1 MRARLVEP
9 GTVLANRYLIEDM
22 LPEEGPADSW
32 RAHDELL
39 ARSVVL
45 QLLPSSSPYAERL
58 LAAAKRASR
67 VADTRILQVL
77 DAVTDGD
84 LTYVVREWSTGQ
96 SLDLLLSDG
105 PLPSRRAAWLS
116 RELAGAITQAHALGV
131 THRRL
136 APDKV
141 VITSS
146 GGVKIIGTET
156 FAALHHDVDDADAEL
171 ADAELEDTVG
181 LGRLL
186 YACLTARWPGADC
199 PSLPAAPVEQGRL
212 LLPRQV
218 RAGVPRAL
226 DEICDRILSQPPR
239 YGPPITTAADV
250 KEHLTQLLGT
260 DLPSTTGGMTAATR
274 THQATPPPL
283 DPPPALLPREGG
295 GPPPPSPPPI
305 PVARSSERRAQLR
318 RTLIC
323 VAVAALVLGV
333 AMLAYLVGQQGT
345 SREQRSPALSASPSG
360 PTSQGTAPATP
371 AQPIQISTARSF
383 DPYPGSGDE
392 HPELVALAYDGDPST
407 AWETL
412 TYRGDPALGGLK
424 DGVGLLLDLGRVQ
437 EVRSV
442 RAELQGEG
450 TTVELRAGPA
460 QAAIAPS
467 ESAQDYRLVGTV
479 DDAGTTALF
488 RLQQPVSTR
497 YLLVWLTS
505 LPPEGADTYR
515 GRVAEVK
522 VYG

>member
-9 GTVLANRYLIEDM
+9 GTVLADRYLIEDM

-32 RAHDELL
+32 RAHDQLL

-84 LTYVVREWSTGQ
+84 LAYVVREWSTGQ
-96 SLDLLLSDG
+96 SLDLLLTDG

-116 RELAGAITQAHALGV
+116 RELAGAIGQAHALGV

-146 GGVKIIGTET
+146 GGVKIIGMET
-156 FAALHHDVDDADAEL
+156 LAALHDDVEVAA
-171 ADAELEDTVG
+171 AELEDTVG

-199 PSLPAAPVEQGRL
+199 PALPSAPVEQGRL

-226 DEICDRILSQPPR
+226 NEICDRILSQPPR

-250 KEHLTQLLGT
+250 KEHLTQLLGN

-274 THQATPPPL
+274 THQAMPPPV

-295 GPPPPSPPPI
+295 APPPAGPPPT

-318 RTLIC
+318 TTLIWI
-323 VAVAALVLGV
+323 AVAALVVGV
-333 AMLAYLVGQQGT
+333 TLLAYLVGQQGT
-345 SREQRSPALSASPSG
+345 SREQRSPTLSSSPSVT
-360 PTSQGTAPATP
+360 TSQGTSPATS
-371 AQPIQISTARSF
+371 AQPVQIATARSF

-392 HPELVALAYDGDPST
+392 HPELVALAYDGDRST

-412 TYRGDPALGGLK
+412 TYRGDPALAGLK

-442 RAELQGEG
+442 RVELQGEG
-450 TTVELRAGPA
+450 TTVELRAAPEEAAVAPA
-460 QAAIAPS
+460 A
-467 ESAQDYRLVGTV
+467 SAQDYRLVGTV
-479 DDAGTTALF
+479 ADAGTTALF

>member
-9 GTVLANRYLIEDM
+9 GTVLADRYLIEDM

-32 RAHDELL
+32 RAHDQLL

-84 LTYVVREWSTGQ
+84 LAYVVREWSTGQ
-96 SLDLLLSDG
+96 SLDLLLTDG

-116 RELAGAITQAHALGV
+116 RELAGAISQAHALGV

-146 GGVKIIGTET
+146 GGVKIIGMET
-156 FAALHHDVDDADAEL
+156 LAALHDDAEV

-199 PSLPAAPVEQGRL
+199 PSLPSAPVEQGRL

-226 DEICDRILSQPPR
+226 NEICDRILSQPPR

-250 KEHLTQLLGT
+250 KEHLTQLLGN

-274 THQATPPPL
+274 THQAMPPAV
-283 DPPPALLPREGG
+283 DPPPALFPREGG
-295 GPPPPSPPPI
+295 GPPPAGPPPT

-318 RTLIC
+318 TTLIWI
-323 VAVAALVLGV
+323 AVAALVLGV
-333 AMLAYLVGQQGT
+333 TLLAYLVGQQGT
-345 SREQRSPALSASPSG
+345 SREQRSPALSSSPSVTTSVT
-360 PTSQGTAPATP
+360 TSQGTSLATAP
-371 AQPIQISTARSF
+371 QPVQIAAARSF

-392 HPELVALAYDGDPST
+392 HPELVALAYDGDRST
-407 AWETL
+407 SWETL
-412 TYRGDPALGGLK
+412 TYRGDPALAGLK
-424 DGVGLLLDLGRVQ
+424 EGVGLLLDLGRVQ

-442 RAELQGEG
+442 RVELQGEG
-450 TTVELRAGPA
+450 TTVELRAAPEEAAVAPA
-460 QAAIAPS
+460 A
-467 ESAQDYRLVGTV
+467 SAQDYRLVGTV
-479 DDAGTTALF
+479 ANAGTTALF
-488 RLQQPVSTR
+488 RLQQPASTR